1 MMTVKNQSDSAPILE
16 VSNAVRYF
24 DDVVALDHV
33 SIEAR
38 PREFLTLLGPSGSG
52 KTTLLR
58 IIGGFETP
66 TSIDR
71 LRIAGEDVLDVPANH
86 RNVATVFQ
94 HYGLFPHMSV
104 GENVEYGLRV
114 RGQAKEERR
123 ERSTRAL
130 EMVRLSHTYN
140 RRIHQLSGGERQR
153 IALARAIVT
162 EPAILLLDEPLGAL
176 DEKLRQDMQV
186 ELHNL
191 QRELG
196 TTFIHVTHSQEEAL
210 TMSDRV
216 ILMNQGHVEQ
226 LGSPQELFERPKT
239 RFVADFMGV
248 ENILDGE
255 VAVLR
260 DGFGELKVGGHM
272 LRGPVTP
279 DAALR
284 PGDKAFMAVRAEKV
298 RLFERASED
307 SQLLNRL
314 PCRFTLDIYK
324 GKYYDV
330 VVETEAGDITGRIW
344 QAVDLESSP
353 SFVGWAPEDCLIG
366 PMSLKQDQ
374 LNLQNTSYERAE
386 NE

>member
-1 MMTVKNQSDSAPILE
+1 MMTAKNQSDSAPILE

-33 SIEAR
+33 SIKAR

-71 LRIAGEDVLDVPANH
+71 LRIAGEDVLEVPANH

-114 RGQAKEERR
+114 RGQAKEQRR

-130 EMVRLSHTYN
+130 EMVRLGHTYD

-255 VAVLR
+255 VAALG
-260 DGFGELKVGGHM
+260 DGFAELEVGGHL

-279 DAALR
+279 DAVLK

-298 RLFERASED
+298 QLFERASED
-307 SQLLNRL
+307 NRLLNGL
-314 PCRFTLDIYK
+314 PCRFTLEIYK

-366 PMSLKQDQ
+366 PIGLQQDQ
-374 LNLQNTSYERAE
+374 INPQNTPYERAE

>member
-1 MMTVKNQSDSAPILE
+1 MTPDRQKEPILE
-16 VSNAVRYF
+16 VLDVVRHF

-33 SIEAR
+33 SIEAL

-71 LRIAGEDVLDVPANH
+71 LTIAGEDVLDVPPNH

-104 GENVEYGLRV
+104 GENIEYGLRV
-114 RGQAKEERR
+114 RGRSREDRR
-123 ERSTRAL
+123 KRADKAL
-130 EMVRLSHTYN
+130 EMVRLGHTYN

-226 LGSPQELFERPKT
+226 LGPPQELFELPRT

-248 ENILDGE
+248 ENIVDGRIAGVNE
-255 VAVLR
+255 
-260 DGFGELKVGGHM
+260 DGHAELEVGGCV
-272 LRGPVTP
+272 LLGPVTEGA
-279 DAALR
+279 DLKE
-284 PGDKAFMAVRAEKV
+284 GDKAFLAVRAEKI
-298 RLFERASED
+298 RLFESKPRGE
-307 SQLLNRL
+307 QRLNIV
-314 PCRFTLDIYK
+314 PCRFRFEVYK

-330 VVETEAGDITGRIW
+330 VVDTDAGDITGRVW
-344 QAVDLESSP
+344 HAADLESPP
-353 SFVGWAPEDCLIG
+353 SIVGWAPEDCLIG
-366 PMSLKQDQ
+366 PVNLQQDQ
-374 LNLQNTSYERAE
+374 INPTNARHERAAT
-386 NE
+386 

>member
-1 MMTVKNQSDSAPILE
+1 MNEQTEEAPILV
-16 VSNAVRYF
+16 VSNAVRHF
-24 DDVVALDHV
+24 DSVIALDHV

-38 PREFLTLLGPSGSG
+38 PHEFLTLLGPSGSG

-71 LRIAGEDVLDVPANH
+71 LEIGGQDVLDTPANH

-94 HYGLFPHMSV
+94 HYGLFPHMSA

-114 RGQAKEERR
+114 RGIAKPERKKR
-123 ERSTRAL
+123 AMRAL
-130 EMVRLSHTYN
+130 EMVRLGHAYG

-186 ELHNL
+186 ELHTL

-216 ILMNQGHVEQ
+216 VLLNRGHIEQ
-226 LGSPQELFERPKT
+226 LGTPQELFEQPQT

-248 ENILDGE
+248 ENIIDGR
-255 VAVLR
+255 VGAVENDLA
-260 DGFGELKVGGHM
+260 GFNVGDRVLHGR
-272 LRGPVTP
+272 LTP
-279 DAALR
+279 GTSIKW
-284 PGDKAFMAVRAEKV
+284 GDDAFMAVRAEKV
-298 RLFERASED
+298 RLYFNNDDVDAR
-307 SQLLNRL
+307 LNTI
-314 PCRFTLDIYK
+314 PCTFKLEVYK
-324 GKYYDV
+324 GKYFDV
-330 VVETEAGDITGRIW
+330 VLDTGVGEVTGRIW
-344 QAVDLESSP
+344 DASQVGSAPAVI
-353 SFVGWAPEDCLIG
+353 GWAPEDCLIG
-366 PMSLKQDQ
+366 PVVREQDES
-374 LNLQNTSYERAE
+374 NLQHTRHERAVP
-386 NE
+386 